1 MMRRT
6 ERGNA
11 MKRLLALL
19 LLPALAACVQR
30 DIPVPESGPGR
41 QDAICAIT
49 FSQWLGISS
58 HDVRV
63 LGRSMNG
70 ANAVIRLASSE
81 PPIVASCE
89 MTPDYAMVSM
99 TTNTATTAEKAD

>member
-1 MMRRT
+1 MMRRI

-30 DIPVPESGPGR
+30 DIPVPDSGPGR

-70 ANAVIRLASSE
+70 ANAVIRLASAQ

-99 TTNTATTAEKAD
+99 TTDKAESGPR